1 MLRTTLLNT
10 PYLVPGPLK
19 PPKTSVIGPLK
30 SPVFSTEQQISE
42 NLTFMAENLH
52 MTWFQIKG
60 GSLVQGVAKLIT
72 TFSA

>member
-1 MLRTTLLNT
+1 MLRTTLLNP

-52 MTWFQIKG
+52 IKIRLSKG
-60 GSLVQGVAKLIT
+60 A
-72 TFSA
+72 A